1 MQVIDGAE
9 LVPLMEELASGGA
22 LAEAFPL
29 ARASARNRFVGLVTR
44 VQRDGVMAQ
53 VDLQAGPFRDR
64 VADESRGRR
73 RPRPRARHA
82 RRGER
87 QGHERHHRAA
97 AGGGRMNRMK
107 RISTVL
113 ATAVVALSLAGCAG
127 AGGEAPASEPATA
140 TTPAL
145 EGSITVFAAASLK
158 ATFTELAD
166 EFEAANPGVTVEL
179 NFAGSSDLVTQITEG
194 APADVFA
201 SADEKNMAKLT
212 DAGLADADAPVDF
225 ATNVLEI
232 AVPPGNPAGI
242 ETFADLADPDVKTVV
257 CAPEVPCGAA
267 TVEVEEATGVTL
279 APVSEE
285 SSVTDVLGKVT
296 SGEADAGLVYVTD
309 VIRGRRRGRG
319 RRVPRVE

>member
-1 MQVIDGAE
+1 MI
-9 LVPLMEELASGGA
+9 
-22 LAEAFPL
+22 
-29 ARASARNRFVGLVTR
+29 
-44 VQRDGVMAQ
+44 
-53 VDLQAGPFRDR
+53 
-64 VADESRGRR
+64 
-73 RPRPRARHA
+73 
-82 RRGER
+82 
-87 QGHERHHRAA
+87 
-97 AGGGRMNRMK
+97 RMK
-107 RISTVL
+107 RISTRL
-113 ATAVVALSLAGCAG
+113 ATAAVALSLAGCAG
-127 AGGEAPASEPATA
+127 AGGQASASEPATA
-140 TTPAL
+140 TTPVL
-145 EGSITVFAAASLK
+145 EGSIMVFAAASLK

-212 DAGLADADAPVDF
+212 DAGLADADAPVNF

-242 ETFADLADPDVKTVV
+242 ETFADLAKPDVKTVV

-285 SSVTDVLGKVT
+285 TSVTDVLGKVT

-309 VIRGRRRGRG
+309 VIAAGDA
-319 RRVPRVE
+319 VEGVEFPESSDAVNTYPIAVVKASKTADVAQAFVDLVTGSEGQEVLADAGFGTP